1 MLNRKQI
8 INGVMAEM
16 GLTIVFIVMLFS
28 MSLIMR

>member
-1 MLNRKQI
+1 MLNRKKI

-16 GLTIVFIVMLFS
+16 GFTIVFIVMLFS